1 MRLRVIPLCLAL
13 VLLGAGAAPVLAQS
27 SIFGIRGPGFPGR
40 PLSTRAVGTAGGLG
54 LFDAESQLNP
64 ASLTATPNAFGAF
77 TVLGDFR
84 GVTTPAGD
92 ASTREFRFPLVSI
105 VAPVSRNRLWI
116 GLGASTYANRDFTLA
131 TSDTVILRD
140 EPVSITDTLRSRGGL
155 SDLTLAFAWKPRP
168 TTSVGTSFH
177 VITGTDRLV
186 AKRVFSDSNYVTVIQ
201 GNELSTTA
209 FGVAVGATHDLN
221 ARFSIAAMIRK
232 DFSATVN
239 IDSAQFGG
247 STGFGTK
254 YGLPWTIGAGV
265 RARPMT
271 NLDIAVSGEYQTWS
285 AADSALVQLGA
296 PGSAN
301 SFSIRGGAELSSNYR
316 RRTQF
321 PLRIGARYGK
331 LPLMVDETTQPY
343 EFAVAI
349 GTGARLANQRAGID
363 FSLERV
369 WRHGGP
375 DRSERAW
382 LLYTGISIRP

>member
-1 MRLRVIPLCLAL
+1 MRRRMMWPLLAL
-13 VLLGAGAAPVLAQS
+13 LTLVVAAVPAEAQS

-40 PLSTRAVGTAGGLG
+40 PLSTRAIGAGGGLG

-64 ASLTATPNAFGAF
+64 GSLTATPNAFGAF
-77 TVLGDFR
+77 TILGDFR
-84 GVTTPAGD
+84 GVTTPAGS

-131 TSDTVILRD
+131 TNDTILLRD
-140 EPVSITDTLRSRGGL
+140 SLVGITDTLRSRGGL
-155 SDLTLAFAWKPRP
+155 SDLTLGFAWKPRQ
-168 TTSVGTSFH
+168 TTSIGISFH

-186 AKRVFSDSNYVTVIQ
+186 AKRVFGDSNYVTVIQ

-209 FGVAVGATHDLN
+209 FGIAVGGVHDINSRL
-221 ARFSIAAMIRK
+221 SIAAMIRK

-239 IDSAQFGG
+239 IDSAQFCG

-265 RARPMT
+265 RARPMG

-331 LPLMVDETTQPY
+331 LPLMVDETTQPH
-343 EFAVAI
+343 EFAVSI

-369 WRHGGP
+369 WRNGGP
-375 DRSERAW
+375 ERSERAW